1 MTDDEIRKEIAE
13 RKKHARDL
21 KLRELLWDLYY
32 YGVSKYPEYQSKD
45 PEMILPEIKDS
56 FSAENNHF
64 KFHCDGA
71 KYEIVYKEGKME
83 TDSWGSRNGEDE
95 IETTPVTLTLN
106 IDDACVFQFEMT
118 RTVQYTREMP
128 LFNEQMGDVVA
139 YIPGPWVT
147 SLAEVK
153 RKIDEH
159 KKSVRA
165 KRNAPKR
172 AQQLKEEMKRFG
184 L

>member
-1 MTDDEIRKEIAE
+1 MTDEEIRKEIAE
-13 RKKHARDL
+13 RKKHAKDL
-21 KLRELLWDLYY
+21 KLRELLWELYY
-32 YGVSKYPEYQSKD
+32 YGLSQYPEYLAKD

-64 KFHCDGA
+64 KYLCDGVN
-71 KYEIVYKEGKME
+71 YEIVYKEGKRE
-83 TDSWGSRNGEDE
+83 TDSWGSRNWEDE
-95 IETTPVTLTLN
+95 IETTPITLTLK
-106 IDDACVFQFEMT
+106 IDDDCVFQFEMR
-118 RTVQYTREMP
+118 RTIQHTREMP
-128 LFNEQMGDVVA
+128 LFNEHMGDVLG

-153 RKIDEH
+153 RKIDDH
-159 KKSVRA
+159 KNTVRE